1 MSTWILS
8 IYALVEI
15 KVLVEIKASV
25 ETRFF
30 SSLLT
35 NPLKTKA
42 KKSRAILRGTLGS
55 VKGGYFY
62 RCYSFLSY
70 YPVV

>member
-8 IYALVEI
+8 IY
-15 KVLVEIKASV
+15 VLVEIKASV
-25 ETRFF
+25 ETRLF

-35 NPLKTKA
+35 TPLKTKA

-62 RCYSFLSY
+62 RYYSFLSY